1 MTIYLPG
8 TELTVKSFQ
17 VRISDNYL
25 PGTVKSLQVRISDNY
40 LPGTVK
46 SLHLTICPP
55 VSTVRMFC
63 TSMRRKPLF
72 SNFHLFF
79 IQSFFASR
87 FTYLAQSNQI
97 LFGAP
102 DLAIQIHVGV
112 QCPIYLPGTDAPQ
125 CNNTN
130 YLPGTDQPPQ
140 FHFSGFLQTPFYGPR
155 VNFWSRPLENSF
167 LRSGS
172 CHPLYPKFL
181 CIPIYLPG
189 TE

>member
-97 LFGAP
+97 LFGAL

-112 QCPIYLPGTDAPQ
+112 QCPIYLPGTDAPPVQ
-125 CNNTN
+125 QYQLLTWHRSTSPVP
-130 YLPGTDQPPQ
+130 LFWVSSDAILRPKGQ
-140 FHFSGFLQTPFYGPR
+140 FLVST
-155 VNFWSRPLENSF
+155 S
-167 LRSGS
+167 
-172 CHPLYPKFL
+172 
-181 CIPIYLPG
+181 
-189 TE
+189 